1 MCTKE
6 TEYGRAL
13 HCNAPNYGPLRG
25 NSADSG
31 DVGCEKVVGEG
42 GTGPGGSVGSD
53 SCTRRGGGG
62 VRYRGRI
69 RGSSGKINHGIN

>member
-6 TEYGRAL
+6 AEYGRAV
-13 HCNAPNYGPLRG
+13 HCNVPNYGPLRG
-25 NSADSG
+25 NSADSR

-53 SCTRRGGGG
+53 CCTRRGGGG
-62 VRYRGRI
+62 VRDGGINRE
-69 RGSSGKINHGIN
+69 SSVKVNHGIN